1 MKIQINNKNHQNFL
15 RTPLA
20 KKFINRLMLGGKKSI
35 AEKILLESLSLIQLK
50 LKQNPI
56 RLLIKGI
63 NNVKPIVEVRSI
75 RMRGA
80 NYQVPIPLQENRR
93 ISLAIK
99 WIIESANKKKSNS
112 INVKIKDELILAS
125 KNQGDSIKKK
135 LTVHRLAN
143 ASRAFAHYRWF

>member
-20 KKFINRLMLGGKKSI
+20 KKFINRLMLSGKKSI

-56 RLLIKGI
+56 RLLMKGI

-125 KNQGDSIKKK
+125 KKQGDSIKKK

-143 ASRAFAHYRWF
+143 ANRAFAHYRWF

>member
-1 MKIQINNKNHQNFL
+1 MKVQINNKNHQNFL
-15 RTPLA
+15 RTPLG
-20 KKFINRLMLGGKKSI
+20 KKFINRLMLCGKKSI

-50 LKQNPI
+50 LKENPI
-56 RLLIKGI
+56 RLLIKGV

-99 WIIESANKKKSNS
+99 WIIESANKKKSNP
-112 INVKIKDELILAS
+112 INIKLKDELILAS
-125 KNQGDSIKKK
+125 KNQGDSVKKK

-143 ASRAFAHYRWF
+143 ANRAFAHYRWF

>member
-1 MKIQINNKNHQNFL
+1 MKVQINNKNHQNFL
-15 RTPLA
+15 RTPLG
-20 KKFINRLMLGGKKSI
+20 KKFINRLMLCGKKSI
-35 AEKILLESLSLIQLK
+35 AEKVLLESLSLIQLK

-99 WIIESANKKKSNS
+99 WIIESANKKKSNP
-112 INVKIKDELILAS
+112 IHIKLKDELILAS
-125 KNQGDSIKKK
+125 KKQGDSVKKK

-143 ASRAFAHYRWF
+143 ANRAFAHYRWF

>member
-56 RLLIKGI
+56 RLLMKGI

-99 WIIESANKKKSNS
+99 WIIESANKKKGNS

-125 KNQGDSIKKK
+125 KKQGDSIKKK

-143 ASRAFAHYRWF
+143 ANRAFAHYRWF

>member
-56 RLLIKGI
+56 RLLMKGI
-63 NNVKPIVEVRSI
+63 NNVKPIVEVRSV

-99 WIIESANKKKSNS
+99 WIIESANKKK
-112 INVKIKDELILAS
+112 K
-125 KNQGDSIKKK
+125 
-135 LTVHRLAN
+135 
-143 ASRAFAHYRWF
+143 

>member
-1 MKIQINNKNHQNFL
+1 MKFQINNKNHQNFL
-15 RTPLA
+15 RTPLG
-20 KKFINRLMLGGKKSI
+20 KKFINRLMLCGKKSI

-56 RLLIKGI
+56 RLLMKGV

-99 WIIESANKKKSNS
+99 WIIESANKKKSNP
-112 INVKIKDELILAS
+112 INIKLKDELILAS
-125 KNQGDSIKKK
+125 KKQGDSVKKK

-143 ASRAFAHYRWF
+143 ANRAFAHYRWF